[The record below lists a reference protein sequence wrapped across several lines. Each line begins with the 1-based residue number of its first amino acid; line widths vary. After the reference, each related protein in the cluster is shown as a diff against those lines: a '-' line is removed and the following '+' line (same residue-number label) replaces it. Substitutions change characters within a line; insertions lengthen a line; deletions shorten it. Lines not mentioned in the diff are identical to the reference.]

1 MNSARTKPKKK
12 FRRQHPIGNYVVDF
26 YCPKKKLV
34 IEVDGGQHFK
44 QEEQDEKR
52 SRFLESMGCRVI
64 RFWNNEVF
72 ENMDGVVD
80 RILEELKK

>member
-1 MNSARTKPKKK
+1 
-12 FRRQHPIGNYVVDF
+12 VDF